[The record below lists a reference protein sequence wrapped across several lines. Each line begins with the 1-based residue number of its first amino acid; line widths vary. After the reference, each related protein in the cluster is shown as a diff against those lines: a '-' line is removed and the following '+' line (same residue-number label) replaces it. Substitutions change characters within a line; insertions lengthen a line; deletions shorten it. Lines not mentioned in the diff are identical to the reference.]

1 MYNKILKAMKAPIDK
16 LFREKLAEHS
26 LNAPPM
32 AWGKIES
39 NLPKKNNS
47 FFWLKIAA
55 SFVLLIAAAILLWPR
70 EQDTTLLAVHN
81 KPTEKAISNK
91 QNEKEKSEKE
101 KTEKETQQTEKVKS
115 NAVKKNEETENKK
128 SVKPNSKTVPQKTSV
143 PVMNF
148 SKQES
153 FIASND
159 TPETKKE
166 LNAVKDNNTIIKVDQ
181 DPIII
186 ATEPVV
192 ATANN
197 QQSNTIVLAAND
209 VSKYLKNTSMADAT
223 NEEENTSSFR
233 KLLDKAADLKNS
245 DSGLSEL
252 RQKKNEILALNFRND
267 KRERNN

>member
-1 MYNKILKAMKAPIDK
+1 MKAPIDK
-16 LFREKLAEHS
+16 LFRKKLAEHS
-26 LNAPPM
+26 MEAPPM

-55 SFVLLIAAAILLWPR
+55 SFVLLMAAAILLWPR
-70 EQDTTLLAVHN
+70 EEQTSLLADAN
-81 KPTEKAISNK
+81 KPTEKVISNK

-101 KTEKETQQTEKVKS
+101 KTEKETQKTEKLK
-115 NAVKKNEETENKK
+115 NNTVKKDETENKK
-128 SVKPNSKTVPQKTSV
+128 SVKPNTKKTVPQKTSV

-148 SKQES
+148 SKQET

-159 TPETKKE
+159 TPESKKE
-166 LNAVKDNNTIIKVDQ
+166 TIDTQENNVIIKLDQ
-181 DPIII
+181 DPIIT
-186 ATEPVV
+186 TETVV

-197 QQSNTIVLAAND
+197 QESNTIVLAAND
-209 VSKYLKNTSMADAT
+209 VSKYLKNTSIADAT
-223 NEEENTSSFR
+223 TEEENTSSFR

>member
-1 MYNKILKAMKAPIDK
+1 MKAPIDK

-26 LNAPPM
+26 LEAPPM

-39 NLPKKNNS
+39 KLPEKSNS
-47 FFWLKIAA
+47 FLWLKIAA
-55 SFVLLIAAAILLWPR
+55 SFVLLITAGMLLWPSE
-70 EQDTTLLAVHN
+70 EQTPLLADHN

-101 KTEKETQQTEKVKS
+101 KGEKEKTNQQVEKVKD
-115 NAVKKNEETENKK
+115 NVVKKDETENKK
-128 SVKPNSKTVPQKTSV
+128 SIKTNSKPAPQKNSV

-159 TPETKKE
+159 TPEAKKE
-166 LNAVKDNNTIIKVDQ
+166 TNAVEENNAISKVDQ
-181 DPIII
+181 DPAII
-186 ATEPVV
+186 ATEALAV
-192 ATANN
+192 TGS
-197 QQSNTIVLAAND
+197 QQSTTIVLAAND
-209 VSKYLKNTSMADAT
+209 VSKYLRNTAEADAT
-223 NEEENTSSFR
+223 TEEENTSSFR
-233 KLLDKAADLKNS
+233 KLLDKASDLKNS
-245 DSGLSEL
+245 ESGLSEL

>member
-1 MYNKILKAMKAPIDK
+1 MKAPIDK
-16 LFREKLAEHS
+16 LFSEKLAEHS
-26 LNAPPM
+26 MDAPPM

-55 SFVLLIAAAILLWPR
+55 SFVLLMAAAILLWPR
-70 EQDTTLLAVHN
+70 EEQNSLLADSN
-81 KPTEKAISNK
+81 KLTEKVISNK

-101 KTEKETQQTEKVKS
+101 KKEKETQQTEKTKN
-115 NAVKKNEETENKK
+115 NAVKKDETENKK
-128 SVKPNSKTVPQKTSV
+128 SVKPNSKMVPQKSSV

-148 SKQES
+148 SKQET
-153 FIASND
+153 FITSND
-159 TPETKKE
+159 TPESKKE
-166 LNAVKDNNTIIKVDQ
+166 TIDTQENNVIIKLDQ
-181 DPIII
+181 DPIIT
-186 ATEPVV
+186 TETVV

-197 QQSNTIVLAAND
+197 QESNTIVLAAND
-209 VSKYLKNTSMADAT
+209 VSKYLKNTSIADAT
-223 NEEENTSSFR
+223 TEEENTSSFR